1 MQAAPGRL
9 EASLA
14 ALAMMQD
21 EVLALLLM
29 GPVPGIMPIEA
40 VVLDDNEVI
49 VG

>member
-9 EASLA
+9 EASSA

-21 EVLALLLM
+21 EVLALLLL

-40 VVLDDNEVI
+40 VVLDDKEVI